1 MTDGKAD
8 LSRRGF
14 LAAAAGGTGA
24 AAASGT
30 ALAQSDNETG
40 GNETAGNGTA
50 GGNET
55 AGNETSGN
63 ETGGNETGGGGG
75 GGGTPDFGGYLD
87 DANLYEGSVQDLR
100 GEDPTVSVGAG
111 EGFAFDPPAIHVDNG
126 ATVTWEWTG
135 QGGSHNVV
143 HEDGDFESELK
154 QESGATFEHTF
165 EEDGIYTYY
174 CQPHKAMGMKGAVVV
189 GTDYATKGGSGGG
202 GGGGSGIK
210 PLPNSAKTLG
220 VATSFL
226 MLATLGM
233 SYFFIKY
240 GGDYG
245 DFDE

>member
-1 MTDGKAD
+1 MN
-8 LSRRGF
+8 RREF
-14 LAAAAGGTGA
+14 LRTAGGAAGASAAVSAAGAGPAAAAESGG
-24 AAASGT
+24 
-30 ALAQSDNETG
+30 DEG
-40 GNETAGNGTA
+40 GD
-50 GGNET
+50 
-55 AGNETSGN
+55 
-63 ETGGNETGGGGG
+63 G

-189 GTDYATKGGSGGG
+189 GTDYATAGGG
-202 GGGGSGIK
+202 GGGGIEAIDPTHFGVPFQPHFVGAATILMMMVS
-210 PLPNSAKTLG
+210 LVFTFFTL
-220 VATSFL
+220 
-226 MLATLGM
+226 
-233 SYFFIKY
+233 KY
-240 GGDYG
+240 GESANAKGG
-245 DFDE
+245 NN